1 MNLKDLKNIARA
13 VFAAGILFSAGGC
26 ADEGFDAPDAPSDG
40 MTIRF
45 YSTNLKTRAT
55 EPSDALLNENLISN
69 ISIALYPSGAAD
81 DIPAVKFKSF
91 EGISGNGEWETKM
104 TLSDA
109 EVERLFGS
117 VTATGATCRIFA
129 VANISDQNIASLGNA
144 PTIANMKALPVTAQF
159 ETQQVQPDFV
169 MTGEGTVQYNV
180 DSNNNKTATGEVA
193 LDRTAAKIT
202 LNLKFGTRDD
212 GNGNQVPV
220 VDYGVVDAE
229 GNTWKPL
236 VGGAGN
242 TGAMRVLLN
251 NGVKNSEA
259 VPGTDYVRSEED
271 YFNITTGAKDS
282 YDFENTGSATY
293 PYSQE
298 IPFYTY
304 PNKWA
309 NTPQERRRTAMTLL
323 IPWGRVDKNNTN
335 EFDAYSTFY
344 YTVPVTASDMP
355 ELISNNIYQ
364 VNLSVG
370 MLGSLEPEAPATLEA
385 TYQVVDWGN
394 APIDVDISETRYL
407 VISPTSYTV
416 NNAEEFNLSF
426 YSSHPVEVEDI
437 TMTYQRFSFITQTG
451 NNNMGA
457 VVYFPTSK
465 QIIDRS
471 VTSDGIKMVE
481 YSENITTAPNSKQYV
496 FNLKHK
502 LEVWTPLNN
511 ASATSITTGNLTT
524 ENSVRLQGNQVIQT
538 GYTNLADTTNVQNA
552 IQKYL
557 RSQTPEAA
565 YSPYV
570 FTVTLRHKDNKE
582 FKTSFTIVQYP
593 AMYIRADKNP
603 GGSYRE
609 GSSYLNVSTYNYGYV
624 FVNPV
629 YHPAGTTF
637 LGRPYDAYWE
647 NSSAFGGVHG
657 ISSNADNK
665 NPNMYV
671 INLTSLS
678 GNYGNYIIGDPRS
691 LNIRND
697 LAGNPGKLPEAAST
711 TEASWAEEADALY
724 IENGSTNKR
733 KLNWYY
739 PTREGA
745 STKTMLAP
753 KIRVA
758 SSYGVCTTGTST
770 ENLRKRCASYQEQGC
785 PAGRWRV
792 PTYSEV
798 EFIVKLSSKGLI
810 PLLFTKGGTYLTAQG
825 FISVD
830 NNDEGTI
837 TLLPNQTDG
846 SVRAVYDEW
855 YWEKETNYVLQHNS
869 DGGYDFT
876 WGDMPKRNPQN

>member
-55 EPSDALLNENLISN
+55 EPSDASLNENLISN
-69 ISIALYPSGAAD
+69 IAIALYPSDAAD
-81 DIPAVKFKSF
+81 NIPAVKFKSF

-144 PTIANMKALPVTAQF
+144 PTIAEMKALPVTAQF

-169 MTGEGTVQYNV
+169 MAGEGTVQYNV

-212 GNGNQVPV
+212 GNSV

-259 VPGTDYVRSEED
+259 VPGEDYVRSDDD
-271 YFNITTGAKDS
+271 YFNITTGAKYS
-282 YDFENTGSATY
+282 YDFNNTGSATY

-335 EFDAYSTFY
+335 QYDVYSTFY

-370 MLGSLEPEAPATLEA
+370 MLGSLEPENPAALEA

-407 VISPTSYTV
+407 VVSPTVYEV
-416 NNAEEFNLSF
+416 NNSDVASIQF
-426 YSSHPVEVEDI
+426 YSSHPVEVKEISLTYNRYAFVSTTGTRADRGKVVSFTIDKAQIEKSNTETDKLCTWDI
-437 TMTYQRFSFITQTG
+437 SYSPTSKVYTITITHPLKVWEPYDSS
-451 NNNMGA
+451 GA
-457 VVYFPTSK
+457 VVSLSGY
-465 QIIDRS
+465 D
-471 VTSDGIKMVE
+471 D
-481 YSENITTAPNSKQYV
+481 A
-496 FNLKHK
+496 
-502 LEVWTPLNN
+502 N
-511 ASATSITTGNLTT
+511 ASTIKGVKERIVSYKPASP
-524 ENSVRLQGNQVIQT
+524 
-538 GYTNLADTTNVQNA
+538 A
-552 IQKYL
+552 ID
-557 RSQTPEAA
+557 A
-565 YSPYV
+565 YSPY
-570 FTVTLRHKDNKE
+570 TIDVTLCHTGKE
-582 FKTSFTIVQYP
+582 DYVGSFTLIQNPGMFVEVSP
-593 AMYIRADKNP
+593 NP
-603 GGSYRE
+603 GGEYNT
-609 GSSYLNVSTYNYGYV
+609 GQNLNSFDLPSGGNTTGNHGYA
-624 FVNPV
+624 FVNPTYNSGGSRDPLFGSTV
-629 YHPAGTTF
+629 YWDAWWVNDSG
-637 LGRPYDAYWE
+637 LGGLLEIDD
-647 NSSAFGGVHG
+647 S
-657 ISSNADNK
+657 DNNG
-665 NPNMYV
+665 NPNMYI
-671 INLTSLS
+671 INVTTLEEGSD
-678 GNYGNYIIGDPRS
+678 YIIGDPRVLYTNNS
-691 LNIRND
+691 LSGDNTLADPTGND
-697 LAGNPGKLPEAAST
+697 NSAG
-711 TEASWAEEADALY
+711 SWSVDADALY
-724 IENGSTNKR
+724 REAGETGKR
-733 KLNWYY
+733 KLKHYY
-739 PTREGA
+739 PTSE
-745 STKTMLAP
+745 STQKENTIAP
-753 KIRVA
+753 RFRIA
-758 SSYGVCTTGTST
+758 SSYAEMGGVSR
-770 ENLRKRCASYQEQGC
+770 ENARRRCASYQEQGQ
-785 PAGRWRV
+785 PAGRWRM
-792 PTYSEV
+792 PTYGELK
-798 EFIVKLSSKGLI
+798 FIVWLGETGKI
-810 PLLFTKGGTYLTAQG
+810 PRLFNKGGRYWTAQG
-825 FISVD
+825 AY
-830 NNDEGTI
+830 TI
-837 TLLPNQTDG
+837 QNDG
-846 SVRAVYDEW
+846 SLSESTRTTAYVRAVYDEW
-855 YWEKETNYVLQHNS
+855 YWEKEPNYVLQHNS
-869 DGGYDFT
+869 NGGYDFT

>member
-55 EPSDALLNENLISN
+55 APSDASLNENLISN
-69 ISIALYPSGAAD
+69 ITIALYPSGAAD
-81 DIPAVKFKSF
+81 NIPAVKFKSF

-129 VANISDQNIASLGNA
+129 VANISDQNIASLRNA
-144 PTIANMKALPVTAQF
+144 PTIADMKALPVTAQF
-159 ETQQVQPDFV
+159 DTRQDQPYFV

-220 VDYGVVDAE
+220 VDHGVVDAE

-236 VGGAGN
+236 VGGGGS

-271 YFNITTGAKDS
+271 YFNITTGAKYS
-282 YDFENTGSATY
+282 YDFKNTGSATY

-335 EFDAYSTFY
+335 QYDKYSTFY

-407 VISPTSYTV
+407 VVSPTVYEVDNVDLISIP
-416 NNAEEFNLSF
+416 F
-426 YSSHPVEVEDI
+426 YSSHEVVVKYI
-437 TMTYQRFSFITQTG
+437 SLTYQRFNSIFNAAGYSTG
-451 NNNMGA
+451 D
-457 VVYFPTSK
+457 VVTVTVGKP
-465 QIIDRS
+465 IIDESFVENDGRNDKWCE
-471 VTSDGIKMVE
+471 TSIDYNK
-481 YSENITTAPNSKQYV
+481 STKQYTLGI
-496 FNLKHK
+496 NHPLKIWK
-502 LEVWTPLNN
+502 PVKEDGTDVIMTGTSVESVLEILKEETFKYQPVLPE
-511 ASATSITTGNLTT
+511 
-524 ENSVRLQGNQVIQT
+524 EN
-538 GYTNLADTTNVQNA
+538 
-552 IQKYL
+552 
-557 RSQTPEAA
+557 A
-565 YSPYV
+565 YSPYDIV
-570 FTVTLRHKDNKE
+570 ITLAHKDAPEFTSIVTIHQYPMMYISREENPGTNNGNRFVNDGNNRFLGSTVTP
-582 FKTSFTIVQYP
+582 SF
-593 AMYIRADKNP
+593 
-603 GGSYRE
+603 GGSS
-609 GSSYLNVSTYNYGYV
+609 G
-624 FVNPV
+624 
-629 YHPAGTTF
+629 HA
-637 LGRPYDAYWE
+637 
-647 NSSAFGGVHG
+647 
-657 ISSNADNK
+657 
-665 NPNMYV
+665 NPNMYI
-671 INLTSLS
+671 INVTSLGIDS
-678 GNYGNYIIGDPRS
+678 EYVIGDPRTLFTNNQLDNVNS
-691 LNIRND
+691 STGRLISNTTND
-697 LAGNPGKLPEAAST
+697 SED
-711 TEASWAEEADALY
+711 AEEYIWYSSSTAWCSKANALY
-724 IENGSTNKR
+724 DGSQTR
-733 KLNWYY
+733 TLRYYY
-739 PTREGA
+739 PTDE
-745 STKTMLAP
+745 SN
-753 KIRVA
+753 
-758 SSYGVCTTGTST
+758 ST
-770 ENLRKRCASYQEQGC
+770 ENMVAPQFRMASSWGTVSGSINAVEARRRCATYQEMGC
-785 PAGRWRV
+785 PAGRWRL
-792 PTYSEV
+792 PTFGEIRYIV
-798 EFIVKLSSKGLI
+798 ELHEKGYI
-810 PLLFTKGGTYLTAQG
+810 PSLFTAGASYLSAQG
-825 FISVD
+825 WVYIPKATDSDQTLKVSQ
-830 NNDEGTI
+830 NPSGNGT
-837 TLLPNQTDG
+837 
-846 SVRAVYDEW
+846 VRAVYDDW
-855 YWEKETNYVLQHNS
+855 YWNRETGYVLSPGSN
-869 DGGYDFT
+869 GRYT
-876 WGDMPKRNPQN
+876 YTLGDMPKRNPQN

>member
-55 EPSDALLNENLISN
+55 ASSDASLNENLISN
-69 ISIALYPSGAAD
+69 ITIALYPSGAAD
-81 DIPAVKFKSF
+81 NIPAVKFKSF

-109 EVERLFGS
+109 EVEQLFGS

-144 PTIANMKALPVTAQF
+144 PTIAEMKALSVTAQF

-202 LNLKFGTRDD
+202 LNLKFGTRDY

-236 VGGAGN
+236 VGGAEN

-259 VPGTDYVRSEED
+259 VPGADYVRSDAD
-271 YFNITTGAKDS
+271 YFNITTGAKYS
-282 YDFENTGSATY
+282 YDFNNTGSATY

-304 PNKWA
+304 PNKWT

-335 EFDAYSTFY
+335 QFDKYSTFY

-370 MLGSLEPEAPATLEA
+370 MLGSLEPEDPATLEA
-385 TYQVVDWGN
+385 TYQVVNWGN

-437 TMTYQRFSFITQTG
+437 TMTYQRFSFITQSG
-451 NNNMGA
+451 NNNMGT

-511 ASATSITTGNLTT
+511 ASATSITTGDLTT
-524 ENSVRLQGNQVIQT
+524 VNRVRLQGNQVIQT
-538 GYTNLADTTNVQNA
+538 GYTSIGDTTNVQNA

-570 FTVTLRHKDNKE
+570 FTVTLRHKDKNE

-603 GGSYRE
+603 GTGPNGHRGNNYINGTSTDTGSL
-609 GSSYLNVSTYNYGYV
+609 GSVSTLSG
-624 FVNPV
+624 
-629 YHPAGTTF
+629 
-637 LGRPYDAYWE
+637 
-647 NSSAFGGVHG
+647 
-657 ISSNADNK
+657 DNR

-671 INLTSLS
+671 ISISVLDANS
-678 GNYGNYIIGDPRS
+678 GYIIGDPRS
-691 LNIRND
+691 LEVNNKLWQRTGRFNYTYGSLPKTPTAAD
-697 LAGNPGKLPEAAST
+697 KQPAGVGSNNSEDAWCRAATSLYYVGT
-711 TEASWAEEADALY
+711 TQNRTL
-724 IENGSTNKR
+724 T
-733 KLNWYY
+733 WYY
-739 PTREGA
+739 PTIE
-745 STKTMLAP
+745 SDQTETQYSMLVGP

-758 SSYGVCTTGTST
+758 SSWGTTSSI
-770 ENLRKRCASYQEQGC
+770 NRNAARRRCATYQEMGC
-785 PAGRWRV
+785 PSGRWRL
-792 PTYSEV
+792 PTYGELLY
-798 EFIVKLSSKGLI
+798 IVRLSATGKI
-810 PLLFTKGGTYLTAQG
+810 PELFSPGGPPGYWTAQG
-825 FISVD
+825 AYIVEDDGTLTKAND
-830 NNDEGTI
+830 NGNH
-837 TLLPNQTDG
+837 

-855 YWEKETNYVLQHNS
+855 YWEKEKNYVLNPNN
-869 DGGYDFT
+869 DGNYT
-876 WGDMPKRNPQN
+876 YTLGDMPMRNPQN

>member
-55 EPSDALLNENLISN
+55 APSDALLNENLISN
-69 ISIALYPSGAAD
+69 ITIALYPSGAAD

-109 EVERLFGS
+109 EVEQLFGS

-144 PTIANMKALPVTAQF
+144 PTIADMKALPVTAQF
-159 ETQQVQPDFV
+159 DTQQVQPDFV

-282 YDFENTGSATY
+282 YDFENTGSETY
-293 PYSQE
+293 PYSQKM
-298 IPFYTY
+298 PFYTY

-335 EFDAYSTFY
+335 QYDAYSTFY

-370 MLGSLEPEAPATLEA
+370 MLGSLEPEDPATLEA

-407 VISPTSYTV
+407 VVSPTVYEV
-416 NNAEEFNLSF
+416 NNSDVASIQF
-426 YSSHPVEVEDI
+426 YSSHPVEVKDI
-437 TMTYQRFSFITQTG
+437 SLTYNRYAFVSTTGDRADRGKVVSFTIDKAQIEKSNTETDKLCTWDISYSPTSKVYTITITHPLKVWEPYDSS
-451 NNNMGA
+451 GA
-457 VVYFPTSK
+457 VVSLSGY
-465 QIIDRS
+465 
-471 VTSDGIKMVE
+471 
-481 YSENITTAPNSKQYV
+481 
-496 FNLKHK
+496 
-502 LEVWTPLNN
+502 NN
-511 ASATSITTGNLTT
+511 ASATMIEGVKERIVSYKPA
-524 ENSVRLQGNQVIQT
+524 SP
-538 GYTNLADTTNVQNA
+538 A
-552 IQKYL
+552 ID
-557 RSQTPEAA
+557 A
-565 YSPYV
+565 YSPY
-570 FTVTLRHKDNKE
+570 TIDVTLCHTGKE
-582 FKTSFTIVQYP
+582 DYVGSFTLIQNP
-593 AMYIRADKNP
+593 GMYVEVDPNP
-603 GGSYRE
+603 GGTYRE
-609 GSSYLNVSTYNYGYV
+609 RVSNDFWGITYYTYEEVEHGYA
-624 FVNPV
+624 FVNPSIV
-629 YHPAGTTF
+629 SNNGLNWWANDDN
-637 LGRPYDAYWE
+637 LGGLLAIN
-647 NSSAFGGVHG
+647 NSSNNG
-657 ISSNADNK
+657 
-665 NPNMYV
+665 NPNMYI
-671 INLTSLS
+671 INVTTLEEGSD
-678 GNYGNYIIGDPRS
+678 YIIGDPRVLYTNNS
-691 LNIRND
+691 LSGNNTLADPTGND
-697 LAGNPGKLPEAAST
+697 NSAG
-711 TEASWAEEADALY
+711 SWSVDADALY
-724 IENGSTNKR
+724 HEAGETGKR
-733 KLNWYY
+733 KLKHYY
-739 PTREGA
+739 PTSE
-745 STKTMLAP
+745 STQKENTIAP
-753 KIRVA
+753 RFRIA
-758 SSYGVCTTGTST
+758 SSYAEMGGVSR
-770 ENLRKRCASYQEQGC
+770 ENARRRCASYQEQGY
-785 PAGRWRV
+785 PAGRWRM
-792 PTYSEV
+792 PTYGELK
-798 EFIVKLSSKGLI
+798 FIVWLAQTGKI
-810 PLLFTKGGTYLTAQG
+810 PRLFNTGVYWTAQG
-825 FISVD
+825 AYRINADTGELTPSS
-830 NNDEGTI
+830 GT
-837 TLLPNQTDG
+837 TSTW
-846 SVRAVYDEW
+846 VRAVYDEW

>member
-1 MNLKDLKNIARA
+1 MRLINFRNIALGFLS
-13 VFAAGILFSAGGC
+13 FALACGGC
-26 ADEGFDAPDAPSDG
+26 TDTLDDFNDAPSESL
-40 MTIRF
+40 TLHF
-45 YSTNLKTRAT
+45 YSVGEGTRAT
-55 EPSDALLNENLISN
+55 EASDAALNENRIVNL
-69 ISIALYPSGAAD
+69 AVAFYPSASDETAQ
-81 DIPAVKFKSF
+81 PVKFQVF
-91 EGISGNGEWETKM
+91 SG
-104 TLSDA
+104 LDA
-109 EVERLFGS
+109 TGSVERKIVVSDEEVSKLFGS
-117 VTATGATCRIFA
+117 TETSGTTCSLYA
-129 VANISDQNIASLGNA
+129 LANLSKEELAALGNS
-144 PTIANMKALPVTAQF
+144 PSIAEMKALKVSSAF
-159 ETQQVQPDFV
+159 DSQQTHESFV
-169 MTGEGTVQYNV
+169 MSGQASVTYNV
-180 DSNNNKTATGEVA
+180 DAAGNKSAVGDVP
-193 LDRTAAKIT
+193 LVRTAAKIT
-202 LNLKFGTRDD
+202 LNINLPQSVEDLA
-212 GNGNQVPV
+212 GNV
-220 VDYGVVDAE
+220 
-229 GNTWKPL
+229 WKPL
-236 VGGAGN
+236 ASEA

-251 NGVKNSEA
+251 NGVRSATA
-259 VPGTDYVRSEED
+259 VTAQDLSVADED
-271 YFNITTGAKDS
+271 YFNITSANETYGFVDNTTGNPS
-282 YDFENTGSATY
+282 YPNK
-293 PYSQE
+293 QK

-304 PNKWA
+304 PNRWE
-309 NTPQERRRTAMTLL
+309 NTPQERHRTALILL
-323 IPWGRVDKNNTN
+323 VPWHNTTT
-335 EFDAYSTFY
+335 DTYQTFY
-344 YTVPVTASDMP
+344 YTVPVTPAEMP
-355 ELISNNIYQ
+355 EIVSNHSYHVDLN
-364 VNLSVG
+364 VG
-370 MLGSLEPEAPATLEA
+370 MLGSSAPETPVEIEGK
-385 TYQVVDWGN
+385 YRVVDW
-394 APIDVDISETRYL
+394 ARETIDVNIKDYRYL
-407 VISPTSYTV
+407 VVSPTSYRMDNT
-416 NNAEEFNLSF
+416 EDFSLSF
-426 YSSHPVEVEDI
+426 YSSHPVEIEDI
-437 TMTYQRFSFITQTG
+437 TMTYQRFSFITATG

-603 GGSYRE
+603 GGSYRTSRF
-609 GSSYLNVSTYNYGYV
+609 GSSSYGYV

-629 YHPAGTTF
+629 YHPAGTF
-637 LGRPYDAYWE
+637 WGQSYDAYWE
-647 NSSAFGGVHG
+647 NSSDFGGVHG
-657 ISSNADNK
+657 ISGNANNK

-678 GNYGNYIIGDPRS
+678 GNYENYIIGDPRS

-711 TEASWAEEADALY
+711 TEASWAVEADALY
-724 IENGSTNKR
+724 RENGSTNKR

-745 STKTMLAP
+745 STEKMLAP

-758 SSYGVCTTGTST
+758 SSYGVCTDGTST
-770 ENLRKRCASYQEQGC
+770 QNLRKRCASYQEQGC

-825 FISVD
+825 FINVD
-830 NNDEGTI
+830 NNDEGSI
-837 TLLPNQTDG
+837 TLLPNQTSG

-855 YWEKETNYVLQHNS
+855 YWEKETNYVLKSNS
-869 DGGYDFT
+869 NGGYDFT
-876 WGDMPKRNPQN
+876 WGDMPMRNPQN